1 MRAVRME
8 TVADN
13 QLSGFVAIF
22 MTVVIAMVLAVL
34 PLPEF
39 VPAEVGFLRPDWIAM
54 VLVYWMIAVPHRIG
68 IFTAWTVGLVV
79 DVLLGSLLGQ
89 HALAYVIIA
98 YVSLNLYQ
106 RLRMFTVWQ
115 QALVLFALLGLN
127 QLINFWVESIA
138 DDTGWSMWYLM
149 PAVAGAFL
157 WPWVFMLLR
166 YLRRRLAVT

>member
-1 MRAVRME
+1 MD

-13 QLSGFVAIF
+13 QAGGLIVIF
-22 MTVVIAMVLAVL
+22 ATLLVAMVLAVL

-39 VPAEVGFLRPDWIAM
+39 APAELGFLRPDWVAM
-54 VLVYWMIAVPHRIG
+54 VLIYWLIALPHRVG
-68 IFTAWTVGLVV
+68 VFTAWISGLVA

-98 YVSLNLYQ
+98 YISLNLYQ

-127 QLINFWVESIA
+127 QLINFQVESIA
-138 DDTGWSMWYLM
+138 GDADWSLWYLM
-149 PAVAGAFL
+149 PALTGAFL
-157 WPWVFMLLR
+157 WPWIFLLLR
-166 YLRRRLAVT
+166 YLRRGLTVR